1 MGRRSDAGVRGR
13 WIPTAWSLLLLC
25 AVLALVPR
33 SADAQ
38 LDTMRRWLGL
48 ERAQREWTGDLDGM
62 LERRQLRILV
72 VPSRTFYFVDRGTQR
87 GISYDLGQAL
97 AKELNAKRG
106 RKALDVEVVYVPV
119 RPDELIP
126 ALFHGRGDVAAANL
140 TITPERQEWV
150 DFSAPLWS
158 DVSEIVVTGPAAP
171 ELRSVDDLS
180 GREVFTRLS
189 SSYFQSLWHLNEDFG
204 RRGLP
209 PLRVKP
215 VPEGLEDED
224 ILEMVSA
231 GLVPFAVVDS
241 HKAEFW
247 AQVLPNLVL
256 HPEVAVRRG
265 AEIALAFRKQ
275 SPQLQ
280 ALLDD
285 FARRHGKG
293 TLFGNQKFKQYLK
306 STKYVKNAT
315 TQEEYAKLLRMIQ
328 MFQKYGA
335 QYDFDWLMLAAQGY
349 QESRLDQS
357 VKSRVGAIGVMQV
370 MPETGKEL
378 EVGDIQQTEANIHAG
393 TKYLRHVLDRY
404 FSDAELDGLNRQ
416 LFAFASYNAGPAK
429 VRKLRA
435 EAEKRGLDPNQWFN
449 NVELVAAEKVGQ
461 EPVRYVANIYKY
473 YIAYRLVVDAQAERE
488 RAKQALTGP

>member
-1 MGRRSDAGVRGR
+1 MSRR
-13 WIPTAWSLLLLC
+13 WSLTCLVVALS
-25 AVLALVPR
+25 LAPL
-33 SADAQ
+33 SAGAQ
-38 LDTMRRWLGL
+38 LDTVRRWLGL
-48 ERAQREWTGDLDGM
+48 EQAQREWTGDLDGM
-62 LERRQLRILV
+62 LERRQIRILV
-72 VPSRTFYFVDRGTQR
+72 VPSRTFYFVDKGTQR

-97 AKELNAKRG
+97 EKEVNAKLGKKRL
-106 RKALDVEVVYVPV
+106 AVEVVYVPV
-119 RPDELIP
+119 RPDEIIP
-126 ALFHGRGDVAAANL
+126 ALFHGRGDVASANL

-158 DVSEIVVTGPAAP
+158 DVSEIVVTGPGAP
-171 ELRSVDDLS
+171 EFRSVDDLS
-180 GREVFTRLS
+180 GREVFVRLS
-189 SSYFQSLWHLNEDFG
+189 SSYFQSLWALNLDFG

-209 PLRVKP
+209 PLRVKSS
-215 VPEGLEDED
+215 PEGLEDED

-247 AQVLPNLVL
+247 AQVLPDLVL

-275 SPQLQ
+275 SPRLRE
-280 ALLDD
+280 LLDD
-285 FARRHGKG
+285 FARRHGRG

-357 VKSRVGAIGVMQV
+357 VKSRVGAVGVMQV
-370 MPETGKEL
+370 MPSTGREL
-378 EVGDIQQTEANIHAG
+378 EVGDIRQTEANIHAG
-393 TKYLRHVLDRY
+393 TKYLRYVLDRY
-404 FSDAELDGLNRQ
+404 FADAELDGLNRQ

-429 VRKLRA
+429 VAKLRK
-435 EAEKRGLDPNQWFN
+435 EAEKRGLDPNVWFN
-449 NVELVAAEKVGQ
+449 NVELVAAERVGQ

-473 YIAYRLVVDAQAERE
+473 YVAYRLVADAQVERE
-488 RAKQALTGP
+488 RAKRTMQGP

>member
-1 MGRRSDAGVRGR
+1 
-13 WIPTAWSLLLLC
+13 
-25 AVLALVPR
+25 VLALAPR
-33 SADAQ
+33 SAEAQ
-38 LDTMRRWLGL
+38 LDTMRRWLGM

-62 LERRQLRILV
+62 LERREIRILV
-72 VPSRTFYFVDRGTQR
+72 VPSRTFYFVDKGTQR

-97 AKELNAKRG
+97 GKELNAKRARG
-106 RKALDVEVVYVPV
+106 ALEVEVIYVPV

-126 ALFHGRGDVAAANL
+126 ALFQGKGDIAAANL

-158 DVSEIVVTGPAAP
+158 DVSEIVVTGPGGP
-171 ELRSVDDLS
+171 EFRSVDDLS
-180 GREVFTRLS
+180 GREVFVRLS

-209 PLRVKP
+209 PLKVKP
-215 VPEGLEDED
+215 SPEGLEDED

-241 HKAEFW
+241 HKAAFW
-247 AQVLPNLVL
+247 AEVLPNLAL
-256 HPEVAVRRG
+256 HPDVAVRRG

-275 SPQLQ
+275 SPKLE
-280 ALLDD
+280 AFLDD

-306 STKYVKNAT
+306 NTKYVKNAT
-315 TQEEYAKLLRMIQ
+315 TQEEYVKLLHTLHF
-328 MFQKYGA
+328 FQTYGA

-349 QESRLDQS
+349 QESRLDQT
-357 VKSRVGAIGVMQV
+357 VKSQVGAIGVMQV
-370 MPETGKEL
+370 MPATGKEL
-378 EVGDIQQTEANIHAG
+378 AVGDIQQTEANIHAG
-393 TKYLRHVLDRY
+393 TKYLRYVLDRY
-404 FSDAELDGLNRQ
+404 FADAELDGLNRQ

-429 VRKLRA
+429 VAKLRK
-435 EAEKRGLDPNQWFN
+435 EAEKRGLDPNVWFN
-449 NVELVAAEKVGQ
+449 NVELVAAERVGQ

-473 YIAYRLVVDAQAERE
+473 YVAYRLIADAQAERE
-488 RAKQALTGP
+488 RAKRDATGP

>member
-1 MGRRSDAGVRGR
+1 MGSRAVVAMPGSRSRR
-13 WIPTAWSLLLLC
+13 WSLLLFAL
-25 AVLALVPR
+25 LALAPR
-33 SADAQ
+33 GAEAQ
-38 LDTMRRWLGL
+38 LDTVRRWLGL

-62 LERRQLRILV
+62 LERRQIRILV
-72 VPSRTFYFVDRGTQR
+72 VPSRTFYFVDKGTQR

-97 AKELNAKRG
+97 GKELNAKRE
-106 RKALDVEVVYVPV
+106 RKALEVEVVYVPV

-126 ALFHGRGDVAAANL
+126 ALLHGKGDIAAANL
-140 TITPERQEWV
+140 TVTPERQEWV

-158 DVSEIVVTGPAAP
+158 DVSEIVVTGPGAP
-171 ELRSVDDLS
+171 ELHGKDDLS
-180 GREVFTRLS
+180 GREVFVRLS

-209 PLRVKP
+209 PLEVKP
-215 VPEGLEDED
+215 APEGLEDED

-241 HKAEFW
+241 HKAGFW
-247 AQVLPNLVL
+247 AEVLPNLAL
-256 HPEVAVRRG
+256 HPDIAVRRD

-275 SPQLQ
+275 SPKLR

-306 STKYVKNAT
+306 STKYVKNST
-315 TQEEYAKLLRMIQ
+315 TQEEYAKLLRTLHF
-328 MFQKYGA
+328 FQKYGA

-393 TKYLRHVLDRY
+393 TKYLRSVLDRY

-429 VRKLRA
+429 VRKLRK
-435 EAEKRGLDPNQWFN
+435 EAEKRGLDPNVWFN
-449 NVELVAAEKVGQ
+449 NVELVAAERVGQ

-473 YIAYRLVVDAQAERE
+473 YVAYRLIADAQAERE
-488 RAKQALTGP
+488 RAIRETKGP

>member
-1 MGRRSDAGVRGR
+1 MRSPRAAAPGGGPWRRV
-13 WIPTAWSLLLLC
+13 LLC
-25 AVLALVPR
+25 AVLMLVPLPAR
-33 SADAQ
+33 AQ

-48 ERAQREWTGDLDGM
+48 ERTQREWTGDLDGM
-62 LERRQLRILV
+62 LERRQVRILV
-72 VPSRTFYFVDRGTQR
+72 VTSRTFYFVDKGTQR

-97 AKELNAKRG
+97 EKELNGKRG
-106 RKALDVEVVYVPV
+106 RAGLGVDVVYVPV
-119 RPDELIP
+119 RPDEIIP
-126 ALFHGRGDVAAANL
+126 ALIHGKGDVAAANL
-140 TITPERQEWV
+140 TITPERQQWV

-158 DVSEIVVTGPAAP
+158 GVSEIVVTGPSAP
-171 ELRSVDDLS
+171 EIRSVEDLS
-180 GREVFTRLS
+180 GREVFVRLS

-215 VPEGLEDED
+215 APEGLEDED

-231 GLVPFAVVDS
+231 GLVPFAVLDS

-247 AQVLPNLVL
+247 AEVLPNLVL
-256 HPEVAVRRG
+256 HPDVAVRSG

-275 SPQLQ
+275 SPQLG
-280 ALLDD
+280 ARLDD

-306 STKYVKNAT
+306 NTKYVKNAT
-315 TQEEYAKLLRMIQ
+315 TQEEYAKLLRTLHY
-328 MFQKYGA
+328 FQKYGT

-349 QESRLDQS
+349 QESRLDQG
-357 VKSRVGAIGVMQV
+357 VKSRVGAVGVMQV
-370 MPETGKEL
+370 MPATGTEMG
-378 EVGDIQQTEANIHAG
+378 VGDVAQTEANIHAG
-393 TKYLRHVLDRY
+393 TKYLRFVLDRY

-416 LFAFASYNAGPAK
+416 LFAFAAYNAGPAK
-429 VRKLRA
+429 VAKLRT

-449 NVELVAAEKVGQ
+449 NVELVAAERIGQ

-473 YIAYRLVVDAQAERE
+473 YVAYRLIVDAQAERE
-488 RAKQALTGP
+488 RAKQAAKGS